1 MACIMQE
8 LPIHDI
14 QTFDDQLPVR
24 RRWIKSWAFCINA
37 LFLLAVP
44 GLLLVDM
51 DMASSMPGTTL
62 GFVTPLLILSC
73 LSSFCASRA
82 ISNAKLADFGTI
94 LLLLAAFIL
103 SGLISFM
110 LMGVA
115 FYLIDEIIAMGM

>member
-1 MACIMQE
+1 MQE
-8 LPIHDI
+8 LSIPDI
-14 QTFDDQLPVR
+14 QTVDDQRLIR
-24 RRWIKSWAFCINA
+24 LRWIKAWAFCINA
-37 LFLLAVP
+37 ILLMMIP

-115 FYLIDEIIAMGM
+115 FHLLNEFIAMGM